1 MHSRRKN
8 KTGGRHKKNK
18 MRSKTR
24 KLKRTKYSR
33 RTKRSRRSRHSRM
46 RGGNAMNPFIGA
58 PYNAAAPHPTGNHL
72 KFNTQVENWPEQSN
86 VILNDRGM
94 QGLVRAGGGR
104 RSRGKKQRGGSVS
117 NFISTM
123 LPDEAVNIGRSIPA
137 AFTRAYNNFS
147 GLTSLPS
154 SYVYP
159 TQQPQTMDVITPKIS
174 PPDILG
180 MYNRANTQVARL

>member
-8 KTGGRHKKNK
+8 KTGGRNKKNK

-24 KLKRTKYSR
+24 KLKRTKR
-33 RTKRSRRSRHSRM
+33 TRRTKRTKRSRRSRM
-46 RGGNAMNPFIGA
+46 RGGNTMSPFIGA
-58 PYNAAAPHPTGNHL
+58 PYNAAAPHPTGNYL
-72 KFNTQVENWPEQSN
+72 KFNSEVENLPEQSN

-94 QGLVRAGGGR
+94 QGPVRAGGGR
-104 RSRGKKQRGGSVS
+104 KQRGGGMS
-117 NFISTM
+117 NFISTI

-147 GLTSLPS
+147 GVSHLPS

-159 TQQPQTMDVITPKIS
+159 TQQPPTIDILSPKMS

-180 MYNRANTQVARL
+180 MYNTANTQVARI